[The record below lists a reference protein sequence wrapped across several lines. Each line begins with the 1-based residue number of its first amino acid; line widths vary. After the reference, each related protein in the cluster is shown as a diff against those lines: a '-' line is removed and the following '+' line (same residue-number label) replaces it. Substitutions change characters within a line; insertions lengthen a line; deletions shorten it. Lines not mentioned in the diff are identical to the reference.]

1 MINHASQALAAS
13 QGLRFPVVVKAN
25 SGGSGAGIFKF
36 DSPEEL
42 RDGVF
47 DLGVDWTALVQEFLP
62 ARESCIT
69 RVEVLNGEFLYAIQ
83 ITTGFSNFN
92 LCPADICQRDAAPAP
107 SLEVC
112 PVEAPKKL
120 KVVKADPPRQ
130 VIEAAIA
137 LAREA
142 QLDAGGIEY
151 LIDDRDGQAC
161 FYGINA
167 LSNFV
172 PDAVNIVGFDP
183 TAKFADFL
191 ETRLVRSAGVS
202 AARTAV

>member
-1 MINHASQALAAS
+1 M
-13 QGLRFPVVVKAN
+13 
-25 SGGSGAGIFKF
+25 
-36 DSPEEL
+36 
-42 RDGVF
+42 
-47 DLGVDWTALVQEFLP
+47 
-62 ARESCIT
+62 
-69 RVEVLNGEFLYAIQ
+69 
-83 ITTGFSNFN
+83 
-92 LCPADICQRDAAPAP
+92 
-107 SLEVC
+107 
-112 PVEAPKKL
+112 EAPKKL